1 MDQVVQETK
10 QKMGKVLE
18 VLRTDLGT
26 VRTGRATPSLVENIT
41 VSVYGGSARLK
52 VMELATITSS
62 DPQTLIITPFDGTI
76 IGEIQK
82 GIHEANVGL
91 NPVIDGQVIRI
102 SIPHLSEERRQELIH
117 LTKQKLENG
126 KIMIRQVRHEAMT
139 EIKKQ
144 HQDKEISEDEMMRLE
159 KEIQRVTD
167 EISEEIELMGK
178 KKEEEL
184 LKI

>member
-1 MDQVVQETK
+1 MDQAVVDTK

-26 VRTGRATPSLVENIT
+26 VRTGRATPSLVENVV
-41 VSVYGGSARLK
+41 VSVYGGSTRLR
-52 VMELATITSS
+52 VMELATIASS

-82 GIHEANVGL
+82 GIHEANIGL

-102 SIPHLSEERRQELIH
+102 SIPPLSEERRQELIH

-139 EIKKQ
+139 DVKKQ
-144 HQDKEISEDEMMRLE
+144 KQNDEISEDNVMRLE
-159 KEIQRVTD
+159 KEIQKITD
-167 EISEEIELMGK
+167 EITEEIETMGK